1 MLQNTVPKIIFD
13 KGVRLKILS
22 HVTILADPWQESH
35 RPLWHLRDDS
45 GQVKLGGFHTDDF
58 SFSFYV
64 PILSTKDDHF
74 FHANRN
80 IDKAV
85 ATAVDLER
93 FSNW

>member
-1 MLQNTVPKIIFD
+1 MSPFWPTPGRNLTVPFD
-13 KGVRLKILS
+13 ITGMIREN
-22 HVTILADPWQESH
+22 VT
-35 RPLWHLRDDS
+35 
-45 GQVKLGGFHTDDF
+45 QVKLGGFHTDDF

-85 ATAVDLER
+85 STAVELER
-93 FSNW
+93 FSN